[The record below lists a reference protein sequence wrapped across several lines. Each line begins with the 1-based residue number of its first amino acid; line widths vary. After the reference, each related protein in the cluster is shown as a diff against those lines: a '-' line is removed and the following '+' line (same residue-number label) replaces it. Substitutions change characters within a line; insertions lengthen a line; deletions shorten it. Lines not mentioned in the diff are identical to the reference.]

1 MNQIYKS
8 LWNESTGSYVA
19 VPESATAAGQQVSS
33 ARAGRR
39 ALSRTQT
46 QRLVLEPRI
55 VFDGALPVAVVDM
68 MDTTT
73 QFVDSDAENP
83 TDEAEI
89 VENPTVEVVTTTSDS
104 EQDAVAPEERAVI
117 DGTLAATNLTSSE
130 IIFIDAIVSDLEA
143 YITDH
148 PDADV
153 VLIDSSK
160 DGLEQIAAVLAGR
173 TDITA
178 IHILSHGAAGQL
190 SLGSTLVD
198 LQSINGE
205 HADELAI
212 INAALS
218 SNADILIYGCDVA
231 AGEAGQAFVNALAS
245 ATGADIAASTD
256 STGSADL
263 GGDWD
268 LEAQTALVEAQALAL
283 TDWQGE
289 LAYTNTSVGGAW
301 AISAPAN
308 TAVTPV
314 TLTNT
319 TDGITTTIQ
328 LSGAANIWST
338 TATNTLNPL
347 IPTAF
352 ANSAAGTADFGTL
365 FNTAGLA
372 SVTGTITITFSTAVI
387 NPIIHINL

>member
-19 VPESATAAGQQVSS
+19 VPETATAAGQQVSS
-33 ARAGRR
+33 TRAGRR

-148 PDADV
+148 PDCN
-153 VLIDSSK
+153 
-160 DGLEQIAAVLAGR
+160 GL
-173 TDITA
+173 
-178 IHILSHGAAGQL
+178 
-190 SLGSTLVD
+190 
-198 LQSINGE
+198 
-205 HADELAI
+205 
-212 INAALS
+212 
-218 SNADILIYGCDVA
+218 
-231 AGEAGQAFVNALAS
+231 VN
-245 ATGADIAASTD
+245 
-256 STGSADL
+256 
-263 GGDWD
+263 
-268 LEAQTALVEAQALAL
+268 
-283 TDWQGE
+283 
-289 LAYTNTSVGGAW
+289 
-301 AISAPAN
+301 
-308 TAVTPV
+308 
-314 TLTNT
+314 
-319 TDGITTTIQ
+319 
-328 LSGAANIWST
+328 
-338 TATNTLNPL
+338 
-347 IPTAF
+347 
-352 ANSAAGTADFGTL
+352 
-365 FNTAGLA
+365 
-372 SVTGTITITFSTAVI
+372 
-387 NPIIHINL
+387 